1 MRDTIKLFN
10 RDLNEDIFKD
20 AMFLIITEGGGM
32 GTPGE
37 IFFYDKTGQTYR
49 LNYIYGDIDLKRLH
63 KVFPM
68 LSKLDLSHN
77 KLPKGWYHIFSEFG
91 NHFLANEKI
100 YGRLMNKI
108 DPEDE
113 YLFNDSYLITTEKV
127 LKEYN
132 SKIFFKLQNCLD
144 KYGDKNFD
152 QYLRAFP
159 SLNRELNLF
168 AAKHP
173 EFKLDNYD
181 DILKKNTISIQSGKI
196 SDIDISKLDDK
207 CALALIKASIDQER
221 FDKNI
226 LEEIFDNSI
235 IKKCLDRLDEIDE
248 INNIN
253 LKRISKIE
261 LINDSCAIQHTD
273 VVVNAANRTLSKGS
287 GICGAIFNLAGDEL
301 IKECKEFKRPLKDG
315 EVAIT
320 SSYNMDNTKAII
332 HAVGPNFQFKPT
344 AFDKL
349 FNAYYNSLEE
359 LKNHKFH
366 SIAFPLIS
374 AGIYGG
380 KLQNPVA
387 ESTKQC
393 CLAYKKF
400 RNDYP
405 KYFIDVKLCAYSL
418 EEMKKAQEEFSKHF

>member
-1 MRDTIKLFN
+1 MCSS
-10 RDLNEDIFKD
+10 DL
-20 AMFLIITEGGGM
+20 
-32 GTPGE
+32 
-37 IFFYDKTGQTYR
+37 
-49 LNYIYGDIDLKRLH
+49 
-63 KVFPM
+63 
-68 LSKLDLSHN
+68 
-77 KLPKGWYHIFSEFG
+77 
-91 NHFLANEKI
+91 
-100 YGRLMNKI
+100 
-108 DPEDE
+108 
-113 YLFNDSYLITTEKV
+113 
-127 LKEYN
+127 
-132 SKIFFKLQNCLD
+132 
-144 KYGDKNFD
+144 DKNFD

-253 LKRISKIE
+253 PKRISKIE

-332 HAVGPNFQFKPT
+332 HAVEPNFQ
-344 AFDKL
+344 
-349 FNAYYNSLEE
+349 
-359 LKNHKFH
+359 
-366 SIAFPLIS
+366 
-374 AGIYGG
+374 
-380 KLQNPVA
+380 
-387 ESTKQC
+387 
-393 CLAYKKF
+393 
-400 RNDYP
+400 
-405 KYFIDVKLCAYSL
+405 
-418 EEMKKAQEEFSKHF
+418 